1 MNAVDARHGL
11 LTSALGAVA
20 AGAFL
25 FEHAFA
31 LGRREPMSNPEA
43 LQLAYFYAQDSQ
55 RLIAAGK
62 MQRWEVLKWAVT
74 VNLALATAGAV
85 SRSSGWTLFG
95 FFLFCVLVSAISA
108 YLLNHY
114 NRRITGARETL
125 DKILDRLILEYPEIE
140 KFTGK
145 ERYPTEPDKLRNY
158 DKEELI
164 PFNMIITFSI
174 VPAFV
179 VWAFKSFP

>member
-1 MNAVDARHGL
+1 
-11 LTSALGAVA
+11 
-20 AGAFL
+20 
-25 FEHAFA
+25 
-31 LGRREPMSNPEA
+31 MSNPEA

-55 RLIAAGK
+55 HIIAAGK

-125 DKILDRLILEYPEIE
+125 DKILDRLILEYPER
-140 KFTGK
+140 KNS
-145 ERYPTEPDKLRNY
+145 R
-158 DKEELI
+158 
-164 PFNMIITFSI
+164 
-174 VPAFV
+174 A
-179 VWAFKSFP
+179 KSAIRLSRTN

>member
-1 MNAVDARHGL
+1 MGSLEIGGDGQSGLGNRGRGVSQQWLDAIWL
-11 LTSALGAVA
+11 L
-20 AGAFL
+20 
-25 FEHAFA
+25 
-31 LGRREPMSNPEA
+31 
-43 LQLAYFYAQDSQ
+43 
-55 RLIAAGK
+55 
-62 MQRWEVLKWAVT
+62 
-74 VNLALATAGAV
+74 
-85 SRSSGWTLFG
+85 
-95 FFLFCVLVSAISA
+95 CVLVSAISA

-145 ERYPTEPDKLRNY
+145 ERYPAEPDKLRNY

-164 PFNMIITFSI
+164 PFNIIITFSI

-179 VWAFKSFP
+179 VWAFKSIP